1 MIRSLVVHRGSGGAS
16 RFIFVLATMLA
27 VVAILQADF
36 QNPTASEG
44 WQIPR
49 DAAARTCPV
58 PATPATLAKGKALFK
73 SKCQRCHGVSGTGNG
88 PEADPDHPPSDLTDG
103 ARAARNPDGVMF
115 YKIWNGRVKPKMPAF
130 KTDVSDEEVW
140 TVIQYIK
147 TLRKSPQ

>member
-1 MIRSLVVHRGSGGAS
+1 MIRSLVEHRGSGGAS
-16 RFIFVLATMLA
+16 GLIFALAVTLA
-27 VVAILQADF
+27 VVATLHADF

-73 SKCQRCHGVSGTGNG
+73 SKCQRCHGVSGTGGG

-103 ARAARNPDGVMF
+103 TRA
-115 YKIWNGRVKPKMPAF
+115 
-130 KTDVSDEEVW
+130 
-140 TVIQYIK
+140 
-147 TLRKSPQ
+147 LRAGENHVRHGSSRGCGTACPSLKYASC